1 MPRSLIEFVIL
12 ACGGRTGWEDGLASP
27 FAVDSPVCSQRARLS
42 SSTPS
47 RAHALLPL
55 LAGGTMDR
63 QAITHQIMDRPAL
76 VNAVPG
82 RTYVQ
87 PQWIFDCV
95 NNQR

>member
-1 MPRSLIEFVIL
+1 
-12 ACGGRTGWEDGLASP
+12 
-27 FAVDSPVCSQRARLS
+27 
-42 SSTPS
+42 
-47 RAHALLPL
+47 
-55 LAGGTMDR
+55 MDR

>member
-27 FAVDSPVCSQRARLS
+27 FAVDSPVCSQRARLT

-47 RAHALLPL
+47 RAHALCPSWLG
-55 LAGGTMDR
+55 AQWIC